1 MTDNSSIARSGIELG
16 TRPIDQVRVAR
27 GETVHIIV
35 GNAMIQ
41 DFSIKMALGR
51 IGSASFTPHCYRL
64 GYNIKLRFW
73 GGRVY
78 TAPTPG
84 KSRFSHH
91 FKFNSNRE
99 GRKSMSL
106 MNLSKRIVNVCFG
119 VMGLQVTRLANPT
132 VVLPP
137 KVVSA
142 PEKESLLSKEEKAM
156 YLTTFGPDVF
166 ERRPFLNV
174 GAGDF
179 RHPAWRN
186 LDFYTEAYAS
196 DVRSN
201 MDIEMDLS
209 NMERWPI
216 PDNSIEAI
224 FTSHTIEHL
233 RDDHD
238 RHIFAES
245 LRVLKPGGVI
255 RVTCPDIELYF
266 RAMRR
271 GDRHFFLNYAP
282 TWVNEDIE
290 QLFLREFAT
299 QISTANNDGL
309 PISKVTSKEISDVF
323 NTMNM
328 EDGLNEFS
336 RRIDYKTWYKLAP
349 GNHVNWWSYDKLFR
363 FLRDAGFGEM
373 YRSGFGQS
381 LCRPMRF
388 PLFDWTAKN
397 ISLYAEA
404 YKPLSSDATIP
415 NS

>member
-1 MTDNSSIARSGIELG
+1 
-16 TRPIDQVRVAR
+16 
-27 GETVHIIV
+27 
-35 GNAMIQ
+35 
-41 DFSIKMALGR
+41 
-51 IGSASFTPHCYRL
+51 
-64 GYNIKLRFW
+64 
-73 GGRVY
+73 
-78 TAPTPG
+78 
-84 KSRFSHH
+84 
-91 FKFNSNRE
+91 
-99 GRKSMSL
+99 MSL
-106 MNLSKRIVNVCFG
+106 MNISRIVNICFG
-119 VMGLQVTRLANPT
+119 AVGLQVSRLDKTT
-132 VVLPP
+132 VQPAPRECLLP
-137 KVVSA
+137 
-142 PEKESLLSKEEKAM
+142 KEEEDM
-156 YLTTFGPDVF
+156 YLTTYGEDVF

-186 LDFYTEAYAS
+186 LDFYTDAYAS

-209 NMERWPI
+209 KMERWPI

-238 RHIFAES
+238 QHIFEES
-245 LRVLKPGGVI
+245 FRVLKPGGVI

-266 RAMRR
+266 RAMRH

-282 TWVNEDIE
+282 TWIHEDIE

-309 PISKVTSKEISDVF
+309 PISKVTSKEIKDVF
-323 NTMNM
+323 DSMDM
-328 EDGLNEFS
+328 EDGLNEFG
-336 RRIDYKTWYKLAP
+336 RRIDYYKWYKLVP
-349 GNHVNWWSYDKLFR
+349 GNHVNWWSYEKLFR
-363 FLRDAGFGEM
+363 FLSGAGFGEM

-381 LCRPMRF
+381 LCRPMRS

-404 YKPLSSDATIP
+404 FKPLSNDTKVQTA
-415 NS
+415 NL